1 MNEQSFTT
9 TVTFEK
15 SPWEIFEH
23 LTRDVPKWWGGK
35 DFKGNSV
42 AVNDEFTIH
51 HPGTHFSRQRVVEII
66 PDKKV
71 VWLVTESKFDWLER
85 NKEEWTNTKMIFEL
99 NSDGYK
105 TTLHF
110 THEGLVPDLE
120 CYDRISEGWDTVIR
134 GWLYQF
140 VNTGESYVV

>member
-15 SPWEIFEH
+15 SPREIFEH
-23 LTRDVPKWWGGK
+23 ITLDVPKWWGGK
-35 DFKGNSV
+35 DFKGSSV

-51 HPGTHFSRQRVVEII
+51 HPGAHFSRQRVVEII

-85 NKEEWTNTKMIFEL
+85 NKEEWTNTKMVFEL
-99 NSDGYK
+99 SSDGDK

-110 THEGLVPDLE
+110 THEGLVPGLE
-120 CYDRISEGWDTVIR
+120 CYDRISAGWDTVIR